1 MSRVT
6 FPLVINGFTISADYE
21 QEDMETIFLPL
32 LRKLSEFQK
41 EKKRRLLVFLAA
53 PPAVGKSTLASVL
66 AHLSRADE
74 QLCEIQDIGLDGF
87 YYPQRYLDSHTMLK
101 DGIRIPLRDVKGCP
115 ETFDIKKLT
124 EALRIIRDQD
134 ITWPVYDRNLHD
146 VFEDQIQISKDILL
160 LEGNWLLLQEEGWKE
175 LKQFCDYSIFIQAEE
190 DMLKQRLIERKI
202 QGGLSRSE
210 AIAFYERSDGR
221 NVSRVLQ
228 HSMQAD
234 LTLRLSQDMRFC
246 KEEIK

>member
-21 QEDMETIFLPL
+21 QEDMEMIFLPL

-66 AHLSRADE
+66 AHLSRVDE

-87 YYPQRYLDSHTMLK
+87 HYPQRYLDSHTMLK

-146 VFEDQIQISKDILL
+146 VVEDQIQISKDILL

-175 LKQFCDYSIFIQAEE
+175 
-190 DMLKQRLIERKI
+190 LKQRLIERKI

>member
-21 QEDMETIFLPL
+21 QEDMEMIFLPL

-66 AHLSRADE
+66 AHLSRVDE

-87 YYPQRYLDSHTMLK
+87 HYPQRYLDSHTMLT

-146 VFEDQIQISKDILL
+146 VVEDQIQISKDILL

>member
-6 FPLVINGFTISADYE
+6 YPLVINGFTISADYE
-21 QEDMETIFLPL
+21 QEDVETIFLPL

-53 PPAVGKSTLASVL
+53 PPAVGKSTLARVL

-87 YYPQRYLDSHTMLK
+87 HYPQRYLDSHTMLK

-146 VFEDQIQISKDILL
+146 VVEDQIQISKDILL